1 MTSLAS
7 SSARPGLRPP
17 PALFPLTVFAS
28 AALVFLV
35 EPMVAKLVLP
45 MLGGSPS
52 VWNTSLAFFQ
62 AALLA
67 GYAYAHALQRVRS
80 VRAQS
85 LVHGALLLA
94 AALTLPLRVNE
105 LFGPP
110 SSTHPNAWLL
120 GVLAVSIGA
129 PFAVL
134 SATAPLVQAWHA
146 RTVSAE
152 EGKEPYVL
160 YAASNL
166 GSLLA
171 LLAYPLAVEPAFTL
185 VG

>member
-1 MTSLAS
+1 MAMSAS
-7 SSARPGLRPP
+7 ISRQGLRPP
-17 PALFPLTVFAS
+17 AAMFPITVFAS

-45 MLGGSPS
+45 LLGGSPS

-80 VRAQS
+80 VRAQA
-85 LVHGALLLA
+85 LVHGAALLLA
-94 AALTLPLRVNE
+94 ALALPLRVNE

-110 SSTHPNAWLL
+110 SSVHPNAWLL

-146 RTVSAE
+146 RTVGE
-152 EGKEPYVL
+152 EGEEPYVL

-171 LLAYPLAVEPAFTL
+171 LLAYPIIV
-185 VG
+185 